1 LKNIGVLTSGGDS
14 PGMNAAL
21 RAIVNE
27 AQVYEIDVYG
37 FYEGYIGLINNNYKI
52 IKPIDVQD
60 IIRWGGSILD
70 SSRCSDFY
78 NKPGRDKAFTTC
90 SNLNIEGLIII
101 GGNGSITG
109 ALEFSGENDIKIIGL
124 PGTIDNDIAGSEYSI
139 GFDTAV
145 NTATDAIDKIMDTAS
160 TMENLF
166 FIEVMGRYCGAIA
179 LMSAVAGGADAVLIP
194 EIPTDFNK
202 LIKKLK
208 KKIKKGKRGLIV
220 IVAEGDDLGHATQIA
235 KLTQNELNIITKVTV
250 LGHTQR
256 GGSPTAT
263 DRYLSTLL
271 GSRAVECLTE
281 GKGNIMLG
289 IKDNKITEISFE
301 RACRKESHVQK
312 MFSQGIIDL
321 LT

>member
-1 LKNIGVLTSGGDS
+1 MRKIGVLTSGGDS
-14 PGMNAAL
+14 PGMNAAI
-21 RAIVNE
+21 RAIVHE
-27 AQVYEIDVYG
+27 AQTYEIDVYG
-37 FYEGYIGLINNNYKI
+37 FYKGYIGLINGNYKI
-52 IKPIDVQD
+52 IKDIDVQD
-60 IIRWGGSILD
+60 IIRRGGSILD
-70 SSRCSDFY
+70 SSRCSEFRE
-78 NKPGRDKAFTTC
+78 KSGRDKAFNIC
-90 SNLNIEGLIII
+90 SSLNIEDLIII

-109 ALEFSGENDIKIIGL
+109 ALELSRENDIKIIGL

-145 NTATDAIDKIMDTAS
+145 NTATDAIDKIMDTAT

-166 FIEVMGRYCGAIA
+166 FIEVMGRHCGAIA

-202 LIKKLK
+202 LINKLK
-208 KKIKKGKRGLIV
+208 KKINKGKRGLIV
-220 IVAEGDDLGHATQIA
+220 IVAEGDDLGHATEIA
-235 KLTQNELNIITKVTV
+235 KLTQKELNIIPKVTV

-256 GGSPTAT
+256 GGSPSAK

-271 GSRAVECLTE
+271 GSRAVECLLE
-281 GKGNIMLG
+281 GKRNIMLG
-289 IKDNKITEISFE
+289 IKDNKITEIPFE
-301 RACRKESHVQK
+301 RACKKESHVQK

>member
-1 LKNIGVLTSGGDS
+1 MRKIGVLTSGGDS
-14 PGMNAAL
+14 PGMNAAI
-21 RAIVNE
+21 RAIVHE
-27 AQVYEIDVYG
+27 AQTYEIDVYG
-37 FYEGYIGLINNNYKI
+37 FYKGYIGLINGNYKI
-52 IKPIDVQD
+52 IKDIDVQD

-70 SSRCSDFY
+70 SSRCPEFL
-78 NKPGRDKAFTTC
+78 NKSGRDKAFNTC
-90 SNLNIEGLIII
+90 SSLNIDSLIII
-101 GGNGSITG
+101 GGNGSISG
-109 ALEFSGENDIKIIGL
+109 ALELSRENDIKIIGL

-145 NTATDAIDKIMDTAS
+145 NTATDAIDKIMDTAT

-166 FIEVMGRYCGAIA
+166 FIEVMGRHCGAIA

-208 KKIKKGKRGLIV
+208 NKIKKGKRGLIV
-220 IVAEGDDLGHATQIA
+220 IVAEGDDLGHATEIA
-235 KLTQNELNIITKVTV
+235 KLTQKELDIIPKVTV

-256 GGSPTAT
+256 GGSPSAK

-289 IKDNKITEISFE
+289 IKYNKITEIPFE
-301 RACRKESHVQK
+301 RACKKESHVQK